1 MTVERRLPFQE
12 SIEVLEGIYPQVEII
27 VKGDPSSFNRKIIG
41 EFGPVLTEP
50 VHNCVDQ
57 GAGKIKIT
65 IGEGRLRFEDDV
77 IHNNPGEILANL
89 NSEEPK
95 STGLGGFSIQCVRR
109 VLKRHNGEL
118 KYHAEGGRI
127 IAVATWET

>member
-27 VKGDPSSFNRKIIG
+27 VKGDPSSFNRK
-41 EFGPVLTEP
+41 P